1 MKARVSADP
10 KVDKDHDDPN
20 KDSQGQDENQVEEK
34 DLAIVATL
42 QEDQEEEVHDSQSE
56 MRASF
61 RSEGVEQPPC
71 NPNQPTDIRPVR
83 GQMRLSN
90 QQMRGWQDS
99 QQEFQVYLQSKEKE
113 VEATRT
119 GMEEK
124 YGKGFWEMDNEG
136 KWVHDYQGP
145 GGAIRIRETSRY
157 LGLLRV
163 ERNLMEARNTLKIQ
177 EERDITI
184 QALEGDAGA
193 GSVSGAN
200 ASTGSAPGADA
211 GAGEPATEE
220 AEDPDLGALQKRSYK
235 IWRIIKQVCDEGI
248 ELADGTEKEE
258 TRATLEALIGVT
270 EALQVQLKSLKRR
283 KEKKKQK
290 KEKKKKRKRKDTGE
304 GEVSLEEKIKRIE
317 TAAAN
322 PKGEE
327 AESQKDITAVKHLIK
342 ATGNSEA
349 NCIELIAMHKVL
361 GVSTI
366 QAYYKA
372 LLDQVQSDGKGAAVA
387 VGMGASSESG
397 TRTGPRPRI
406 RLIQNKVQVS
416 VISEGAAYMC
426 GSDAREQRRL
436 QRDMQKRK
444 QDRTAEEKQ
453 ARKRAAEPAG
463 PSNWRRSG
471 DGPGSGRW
479 GDMTTGEEQVVTDL
493 VTEEE
498 QMVRD
503 LCDITGCTEEQCAE
517 ALATHSSENRSREE
531 IWSFAYDMLKLIL

>member
-1 MKARVSADP
+1 MK
-10 KVDKDHDDPN
+10 
-20 KDSQGQDENQVEEK
+20 
-34 DLAIVATL
+34 L
-42 QEDQEEEVHDSQSE
+42 
-56 MRASF
+56 MY
-61 RSEGVEQPPC
+61 
-71 NPNQPTDIRPVR
+71 
-83 GQMRLSN
+83 
-90 QQMRGWQDS
+90 QQLREWQDL
-99 QQEFQVYLQSKEKE
+99 QQEFQEDLQSKEE
-113 VEATRT
+113 RVESLRAW
-119 GMEEK
+119 MEEQH
-124 YGKGFWEMDNEG
+124 GKGFWEMDNEG
-136 KWVHDYQGP
+136 KWIHDYQGP
-145 GGAIRIRETSRY
+145 GGATRIRETARY
-157 LGLLRV
+157 MGLVKL
-163 ERNLMEARNTLKIQ
+163 ERRLMQARNIMEIQ

-184 QALEGDAGA
+184 QALEGDAGT
-193 GSVSGAN
+193 GSISGAN
-200 ASTGSAPGADA
+200 AGLEESATGAAE
-211 GAGEPATEE
+211 EPEDDP
-220 AEDPDLGALQKRSYK
+220 EDPVGEALIKRKYD
-235 IWRIIKQVCDEGI
+235 IWEMIGEVCDEG
-248 ELADGTEKEE
+248 LKLTDDTEKEE
-258 TRATLEALIGVT
+258 QEATMHALVGVTKTLE
-270 EALQVQLKSLKRR
+270 VQIKSHLKKIKLETKTLKRR
-283 KEKKKQK
+283 LKKKKLGK
-290 KEKKKKRKRKDTGE
+290 KKEEKEEKKKKRKRKDTGE

-327 AESQKDITAVKHLIK
+327 AESQKDKTAVKHLIK

-479 GDMTTGEEQVVTDL
+479 GDMTTGKEQVVTDL

-503 LCDITGCTEEQCAE
+503 LCNITGCTEEQCAE

-531 IWSFAYDMLKLIL
+531 IWSFAYDMLKLVL